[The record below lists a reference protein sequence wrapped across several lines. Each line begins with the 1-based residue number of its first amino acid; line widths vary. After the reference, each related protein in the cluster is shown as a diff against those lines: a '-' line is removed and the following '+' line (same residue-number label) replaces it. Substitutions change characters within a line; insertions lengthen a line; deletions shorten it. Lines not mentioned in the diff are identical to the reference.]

1 MFAISTN
8 KALLRFSGIL
18 KSSPLKDTM
27 SDHRNTQG
35 YLSKEQQML
44 WEMDRRFGVSRCRGG
59 LDGLDWGMMKS
70 GQPLSATPL
79 TARVEGKCESHLWPL
94 WMGASANTAERVCP
108 LFLLAMVEIRHRHF
122 SFHFLRQRVFS
133 PSIDIHTHSLAKF
146 RHSFSPVFV
155 CHHSKLQLHG
165 STMDLVLFSL
175 WGCIVSSFVMLEGV
189 CWNCR
194 A

>member
-1 MFAISTN
+1 LQALQPALAKRELYLSTIYWVSIYFNTNESQVAPVLKAKKSGIGTQYSMFAISTN

-79 TARVEGKCESHLWPL
+79 TARVEGKCESHL
-94 WMGASANTAERVCP
+94 
-108 LFLLAMVEIRHRHF
+108 
-122 SFHFLRQRVFS
+122 
-133 PSIDIHTHSLAKF
+133 
-146 RHSFSPVFV
+146 
-155 CHHSKLQLHG
+155 
-165 STMDLVLFSL
+165 
-175 WGCIVSSFVMLEGV
+175 
-189 CWNCR
+189 
-194 A
+194 